1 MYGDMEISERRWRI
15 VKQSMNIKIT
25 LELYFINI
33 SGIIPYIFFY
43 DDQHDPDI
51 FPIIYL
57 AFALSPEMWRKQ

>member
-1 MYGDMEISERRWRI
+1 
-15 VKQSMNIKIT
+15 MNIKIT

-57 AFALSPEMWRKQ
+57 AFALSPEM